1 MTKPFFIVAALAVLL
16 AGGLEAKN
24 LAYIFTGTDQF
35 GTIDLDTG
43 AFTQLGNT
51 GVKLS
56 GLGVAQ
62 GALYGGQNGGS
73 TLYQVNL
80 ADGSLTVVGTGN
92 IAYYDTGS
100 TTKGLY
106 AIDGSFKLYSV
117 DPASG
122 AVTLIGPTGVV
133 PGEYTGM
140 STNSK
145 SLYLTVSSN
154 LYVLNTTTGAATLLG
169 NTGTSAIG
177 AMVFEGGKLY
187 AGVYSPYQV
196 DTLNTS
202 TGEGTFVSDP
212 SGNLAGNFWG
222 LAPSILLNI
231 APDKL
236 KFAPQALDT
245 TSPPQ
250 NVTLTNN
257 GFVAMKVSSIE
268 TSGDFSQ
275 SNTCGASLPAQG
287 TCTITVW
294 FTPTQ
299 TGKITGSVKIVD
311 TAGGSPQK
319 ISLSGTGK

>member
-1 MTKPFFIVAALAVLL
+1 MYDSLHLGRMIIHPQFAYFQDHLVLETDPLFRIILYWTILRMPACFRCSILIRALQDWRNGFMTKPFFIVAALAVLL

-154 LYVLNTTTGAATLLG
+154 LYVLNTTTGAATL
-169 NTGTSAIG
+169 
-177 AMVFEGGKLY
+177 
-187 AGVYSPYQV
+187 
-196 DTLNTS
+196 
-202 TGEGTFVSDP
+202 
-212 SGNLAGNFWG
+212 
-222 LAPSILLNI
+222 
-231 APDKL
+231 
-236 KFAPQALDT
+236 
-245 TSPPQ
+245 
-250 NVTLTNN
+250 
-257 GFVAMKVSSIE
+257 
-268 TSGDFSQ
+268 
-275 SNTCGASLPAQG
+275 
-287 TCTITVW
+287 
-294 FTPTQ
+294 
-299 TGKITGSVKIVD
+299 
-311 TAGGSPQK
+311 
-319 ISLSGTGK
+319 